1 MTTSVNAV
9 LTNVH
14 VASMSEELRPSTH
27 FGAIQDAVVALAGGR
42 IAWVGPRASAPAFA
56 DAERI
61 DGQGGW
67 VTPGLI
73 DCHTH
78 LVYAGH
84 RARDFGRRLGGH
96 SYEQIAAEG
105 GGILSTVRA
114 TRDATDEALFEASA
128 ERLRALLREG
138 VTTVEIKSGYGL
150 SFEGERRQLEVARAL
165 GKALPVTVRR
175 TFLGAHS
182 VPLEFHGRADDY
194 IDCVCNQMLPAVAEQ
209 GLADAVDVFCEG
221 VGFSLA
227 QCRRVF
233 ERAAALGLPIK
244 GHVEQLSHLGGA
256 RLVAEF
262 EGLSA
267 DHLEYLPADDVPFLA
282 DGGVVPVL
290 LPGAFYHLGET
301 RLPPVRLLRRY
312 GLPMAVASDLN
323 PGTSP
328 MASLLLALNMACV
341 LFGLTPEESLAGATV
356 NAARA
361 LGLAASKGQ
370 VRKGY
375 DADLLLWKIDHPDQL
390 SYGVNLALPAR
401 IWVGG
406 QSV

>member
-1 MTTSVNAV
+1 MTTSVDAV

-14 VASMSEELRPSTH
+14 VASMSEELRAHTPY
-27 FGAIQDAVVALAGGR
+27 GAIQDAVVALADGR
-42 IAWVGPRASAPAFA
+42 IAWLGPRASAPGFA
-56 DAERI
+56 DVERI

-67 VTPGLI
+67 LTPGLV

-105 GGILSTVRA
+105 GGILSTVRM
-114 TRDATDEALFEASA
+114 TREATDEALFEVSA
-128 ERLRALLREG
+128 QRLRALLREG

-150 SFEGERRQLEVARAL
+150 SFEHERRQLEVARAL
-165 GKALPVTVRR
+165 ARAYRINVQR
-175 TFLGAHS
+175 TFLAAHT
-182 VPLEFHGRADDY
+182 VPPEYRGRADDY
-194 IDCVCNQMLPAVAEQ
+194 VARVCDDMLPAVAEQ

-221 VGFSLA
+221 VGFSLG

-233 ERAAALGLPIK
+233 ERAASLGLPIK

-262 EGLSA
+262 DGLSA
-267 DHLEYLPADDVPFLA
+267 DHLEYLPADDVQFLA
-282 DGGVVPVL
+282 DGNVVPVL

-301 RLPPVRLLRRY
+301 RLPPVRELRRY

-328 MASLLLALNMACV
+328 MASLLLAMNMSCV
-341 LFGLTPEESLAGATV
+341 LFGLTPEEALAGTTA
-356 NAARA
+356 NGARA
-361 LGLAASKGQ
+361 LGLGRSKGQ
-370 VRKGY
+370 IRAGF
-375 DADLLLWKIDHPDQL
+375 DADLALWPVEHPDQL
-390 SYGVNLALPAR
+390 SYGVNLLLPAR
-401 IWVGG
+401 VWVGG